1 MPAPHSYRARLV
13 WSGAPA
19 GPVTDYRGYSREFRC
34 EIAGKPPLIGSADP
48 TFLGDPELHNPED
61 HLLVALASCHMLSW
75 LARCARRGVRVS
87 GYVDQ
92 PEATMTWVGDTY
104 AFTDLLLRP
113 RATITAGDRDLALAL
128 HQEAHHLCFIAR
140 SVNFPV
146 RHQAEVAIAAG

>member
-1 MPAPHSYRARLV
+1 MPSPHSYRAHLV
-13 WSGAPA
+13 WSGATA
-19 GPVTDYRGYSREFRC
+19 GPIVDYRGYSREFRC

-48 TFLGDPELHNPED
+48 TFLGDPSRHNPED

-75 LARCARRGVRVS
+75 LSLCARRGVGVTA
-87 GYVDQ
+87 YAD
-92 PEATMTWVGDTY
+92 EAEASMTWIGDTY

-113 RATITAGDRDLALAL
+113 RATIVGDRDLALAL
-128 HQEAHHLCFIAR
+128 HDEAHHLCFIAR